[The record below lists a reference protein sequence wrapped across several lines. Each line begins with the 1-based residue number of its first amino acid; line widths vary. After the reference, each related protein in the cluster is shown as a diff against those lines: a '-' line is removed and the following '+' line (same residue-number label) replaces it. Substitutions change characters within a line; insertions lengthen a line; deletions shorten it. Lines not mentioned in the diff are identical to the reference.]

1 MAKSERKH
9 WTELEKRRLREGLK
23 SFGEDYDR
31 LATYVGTRTA
41 LQIRSH
47 ILYRRTRYTAVRR
60 EVSHPDSSE
69 EPIEVDEDS
78 SEVMPRKE
86 RRPIQKSDVDNRK
99 RLILRAEELIAMK
112 AFRRKEEENKEP
124 TVAE

>member
-60 EVSHPDSSE
+60 EVSLPDSSE

>member
-60 EVSHPDSSE
+60 EVSLPDSSE

-78 SEVMPRKE
+78 SEVLPRKE
-86 RRPIQKSDVDNRK
+86 RRPIQKSDADNRK
-99 RLILRAEELIAMK
+99 RLILRAEELLAMK

>member
-60 EVSHPDSSE
+60 EVSLPDSSE
-69 EPIEVDEDS
+69 DPIEVDEDS